1 MSNLQVATTQ
11 QSQPLSAFSS
21 ENAFVSVQRMAKAL
35 ASSTLVP
42 DSYRGEAN
50 LGNCI
55 IALELSQRIGAS
67 VMAVMQSM
75 VPIHGKPTW
84 SASFLIAT
92 VNSCGR
98 FSPMRF
104 RWVGKEGTDDWGCR
118 AFAVEREGNLELVG
132 ALVTIAMAKA
142 EGWYGKSGSKWK
154 TMPEQM
160 LQYRAAAF
168 WCRAYAPEIALG
180 MHTSEEIHDTQ
191 VAQQVVQPSV
201 ATTVTSSVVDVTPTP
216 PEPKPRRAKKEPEAV
231 VVQEPA
237 PQTDVTQYVDSEP
250 EPAPITPE
258 PVPAP
263 QPTAATA
270 PAPVEA
276 PATPAPLPELVE
288 ETVES
293 TLASVGATYEQLVK
307 LATELN
313 WWPTPEAYPTAND
326 LTEDLKK
333 WVIRNKRGIGR
344 AMMKAGGA
352 L

>member
-1 MSNLQVATTQ
+1 M
-11 QSQPLSAFSS
+11 
-21 ENAFVSVQRMAKAL
+21 SVQRMAKAL

-216 PEPKPRRAKKEPEAV
+216 PEPKPRKKKVEPEAIAV
-231 VVQEPA
+231 AEPV
-237 PQTDVTQYVDSEP
+237 PVPEP
-250 EPAPITPE
+250 EPAPAPE
-258 PVPAP
+258 PE
-263 QPTAATA
+263 

>member
-1 MSNLQVATTQ
+1 MSNLPVATQ
-11 QSQPLSAFSS
+11 QAQPLSAFSS

-42 DSYRGEAN
+42 DVYRGEAN

-104 RWVGKEGTDDWGCR
+104 RWVGKEGTDEWGCR
-118 AFAVEREGNLELVG
+118 AYAVERDSNLELVG
-132 ALVTIAMAKA
+132 ALVNINMAKI

-160 LQYRAAAF
+160 LQYRAGAF
-168 WCRAYAPEIALG
+168 WCRTYAPEIALG
-180 MHTSEEIHDTQ
+180 MHTSEEVQDTP
-191 VAQQVVQPSV
+191 VAQQVVQSV
-201 ATTVTSSVVDVTPTP
+201 STTVSSSIVDVTPTP
-216 PEPKPRRAKKEPEAV
+216 AEPKPRKKKEVEAIAIVEPTPEAV
-231 VVQEPA
+231 PA
-237 PQTDVTQYVDSEP
+237 PE
-250 EPAPITPE
+250 PE

-263 QPTAATA
+263 EPVAEPA
-270 PAPVEA
+270 PAPA
-276 PATPAPLPELVE
+276 PAE

-293 TLASVGATYEQLVK
+293 TLTAIGITYPQLAK
-307 LATELN
+307 LAGEMN
-313 WWPTPEAYPTAND
+313 WWPEADTFPMAVDLPPEV
-326 LTEDLKK
+326 KQ
-333 WVIRNKRGIGR
+333 WIIRNRRGIGR
-344 AMMKAGGA
+344 AVQKAGGA
-352 L
+352 Q

>member
-1 MSNLQVATTQ
+1 M
-11 QSQPLSAFSS
+11 
-21 ENAFVSVQRMAKAL
+21 

-104 RWVGKEGTDDWGCR
+104 RWVGKEGADDWGCR
-118 AFAVEREGNLELVG
+118 AYAVEREGNLELVG

-191 VAQQVVQPSV
+191 AAQQVVQPSV
-201 ATTVTSSVVDVTPTP
+201 ATTVTSSVVDVTPNP
-216 PEPKPRRAKKEPEAV
+216 PEPKRKKKVELDPAVTEPVIVAEAPAPTPEPE
-231 VVQEPA
+231 P
-237 PQTDVTQYVDSEP
+237 TP
-250 EPAPITPE
+250 EPAPVPE
-258 PVPAP
+258 V
-263 QPTAATA
+263 
-270 PAPVEA
+270 VED
-276 PATPAPLPELVE
+276 
-288 ETVES
+288 TVES

-326 LTEDLKK
+326 LTDDLKK

-344 AMMKAGGA
+344 AVQKAGGA

>member
-201 ATTVTSSVVDVTPTP
+201 ATTVTSSVVDVTPNP
-216 PEPKPRRAKKEPEAV
+216 PEPKPRKKKVEPEAIAV
-231 VVQEPA
+231 AEPV
-237 PQTDVTQYVDSEP
+237 PVPEP
-250 EPAPITPE
+250 EPAPAPE
-258 PVPAP
+258 PE
-263 QPTAATA
+263 

-276 PATPAPLPELVE
+276 PATPDPAEQ
-288 ETVES
+288 TVES
-293 TLASVGATYEQLVK
+293 TLTAIGITYPQLVK

-313 WWPTPEAYPTAND
+313 WWPTPEAYPTIAD
-326 LTEDLKK
+326 LSEDLCL
-333 WVIRNKRGIGR
+333 WIIRNKRGIGR
-344 AMMKAGGA
+344 AVMKAGGA

>member
-1 MSNLQVATTQ
+1 M
-11 QSQPLSAFSS
+11 
-21 ENAFVSVQRMAKAL
+21 SVQRMAKAL

-84 SASFLIAT
+84 SAAFLIAT

-118 AFAVEREGNLELVG
+118 AYAVEREGNLELVG

-142 EGWYGKSGSKWK
+142 EGWYSKNGSKWK

-168 WCRAYAPEIALG
+168 WTRAYAPEIALG

-191 VAQQVVQPSV
+191 ASQQVVQPSV
-201 ATTVTSSVVDVTPTP
+201 ATTVTSSVVDVTPNP
-216 PEPKPRRAKKEPEAV
+216 PEPKRRKKVEPEAIAV
-231 VVQEPA
+231 AEPV
-237 PQTDVTQYVDSEP
+237 PVP
-250 EPAPITPE
+250 EPAPAPE
-258 PVPAP
+258 PEPTPAP
-263 QPTAATA
+263 
-270 PAPVEA
+270 E
-276 PATPAPLPELVE
+276 PAPLPELVE
-288 ETVES
+288 DTVES

-326 LTEDLKK
+326 LTDDLKK

-344 AMMKAGGA
+344 AVQKAGGA

>member
-1 MSNLQVATTQ
+1 M
-11 QSQPLSAFSS
+11 
-21 ENAFVSVQRMAKAL
+21 SVQRMAKAL

-216 PEPKPRRAKKEPEAV
+216 PEPKPRKKKVEPEAIAV
-231 VVQEPA
+231 AEPV
-237 PQTDVTQYVDSEP
+237 PVP
-250 EPAPITPE
+250 EPAPAPE
-258 PVPAP
+258 PE
-263 QPTAATA
+263 

>member
-1 MSNLQVATTQ
+1 MSNLPVATQ
-11 QSQPLSAFSS
+11 QAQPLSAFSS

-42 DSYRGEAN
+42 DVYRGEAN

-104 RWVGKEGTDDWGCR
+104 RWVGKEGTDEWGCR
-118 AFAVEREGNLELVG
+118 AFAVERDSNLELVG
-132 ALVTIAMAKA
+132 ALVTIAMAKV

-160 LQYRAAAF
+160 LQYRAGAF
-168 WCRAYAPEIALG
+168 WCRTYAPEIALG
-180 MHTSEEIHDTQ
+180 MHTSEEIQDTP
-191 VAQQVVQPSV
+191 ATQQVVQSV
-201 ATTVTSSVVDVTPTP
+201 TATVSSSIVDVTPTP
-216 PEPKPRRAKKEPEAV
+216 PEPKPRKKKEVEAIAIVEPTPEAV
-231 VVQEPA
+231 PA
-237 PQTDVTQYVDSEP
+237 PE
-250 EPAPITPE
+250 PE

-263 QPTAATA
+263 EPVAEPA
-270 PAPVEA
+270 PAPA
-276 PATPAPLPELVE
+276 E

-293 TLASVGATYEQLVK
+293 TLTAIGITYPQLAK
-307 LATELN
+307 LAGELS
-313 WWPTPEAYPTAND
+313 WWPEADTFPMAVDLPPEV
-326 LTEDLKK
+326 KQ
-333 WVIRNKRGIGR
+333 WIIRNRRGIGR
-344 AMMKAGGA
+344 AVQKAGGA

>member
-1 MSNLQVATTQ
+1 MSNQLQVATQ
-11 QSQPLSAFSS
+11 QQQPLSAFSS

-118 AFAVEREGNLELVG
+118 AFAVERESNLELVG

-142 EGWYGKSGSKWK
+142 EGWYGKAGSKWK

-201 ATTVTSSVVDVTPTP
+201 ATTVTASVVDVTPTP
-216 PEPKPRRAKKEPEAV
+216 PEPKRRKKVEPEAIAV
-231 VVQEPA
+231 AEPA
-237 PQTDVTQYVDSEP
+237 PAPEP
-250 EPAPITPE
+250 EPAPVETPAAPE
-258 PVPAP
+258 PA
-263 QPTAATA
+263 
-270 PAPVEA
+270 
-276 PATPAPLPELVE
+276 PAPLPSVDPAEQ
-288 ETVES
+288 TAES
-293 TLASVGATYEQLVK
+293 TLASIGITYPQLAK
-307 LATELN
+307 LATDLE
-313 WWPTPEAYPTAND
+313 WWPDADTYPTVAD
-326 LTEDLKK
+326 LPPEIQN
-333 WVIRNKRGIGR
+333 WVIRNKRGIAR
-344 AMMKAGGA
+344 AFQKAGGV

>member
-1 MSNLQVATTQ
+1 MSNQLQVATQ
-11 QSQPLSAFSS
+11 QQQPLSAFSS

-42 DSYRGEAN
+42 DSYRGEGN

-118 AFAVEREGNLELVG
+118 AYAVEREGNLELVG

-191 VAQQVVQPSV
+191 ASQQVVQPSV
-201 ATTVTSSVVDVTPTP
+201 ATTVTSSVVDVTPNP
-216 PEPKPRRAKKEPEAV
+216 PEPKRKKKVEPEAIAV
-231 VVQEPA
+231 AEPVPVPEPTPA
-237 PQTDVTQYVDSEP
+237 PEPEP
-250 EPAPITPE
+250 EPAP
-258 PVPAP
+258 
-263 QPTAATA
+263 A
-270 PAPVEA
+270 PAPE
-276 PATPAPLPELVE
+276 PAPLPELVE
-288 ETVES
+288 DTVES

-344 AMMKAGGA
+344 AVMKAGGA

>member
-1 MSNLQVATTQ
+1 
-11 QSQPLSAFSS
+11 
-21 ENAFVSVQRMAKAL
+21 MAKAL

-42 DSYRGEAN
+42 DVYRGEAN

-104 RWVGKEGTDDWGCR
+104 RWVGKEGTDEWGCR
-118 AFAVEREGNLELVG
+118 AYAVERDSNLELVG
-132 ALVTIAMAKA
+132 ALVTIAMAKV

-160 LQYRAAAF
+160 LQYRAGAF
-168 WCRAYAPEIALG
+168 WCRTYAPEIALG
-180 MHTSEEIHDTQ
+180 MHTSEEVQDTP
-191 VAQQVVQPSV
+191 VAQQVVQSV
-201 ATTVTSSVVDVTPTP
+201 TATVSSSIVDVTPTP
-216 PEPKPRRAKKEPEAV
+216 AEPKPRKKKEVEAIAIVEPTPEAV
-231 VVQEPA
+231 PA
-237 PQTDVTQYVDSEP
+237 PE
-250 EPAPITPE
+250 PE

-263 QPTAATA
+263 EPVAEPA
-270 PAPVEA
+270 PAPA
-276 PATPAPLPELVE
+276 PAPAE

-293 TLASVGATYEQLVK
+293 TLTAIGITYPQLAK
-307 LATELN
+307 LAGEMN
-313 WWPTPEAYPTAND
+313 WWPEADSFPMAVDLPT
-326 LTEDLKK
+326 EVKQ
-333 WVIRNKRGIGR
+333 WIIRNRRGIGR
-344 AMMKAGGA
+344 AVQKAGGA

>member
-1 MSNLQVATTQ
+1 M
-11 QSQPLSAFSS
+11 
-21 ENAFVSVQRMAKAL
+21 SVQRMAKAL

-104 RWVGKEGTDDWGCR
+104 RWVGKEGTDEWGCR

-216 PEPKPRRAKKEPEAV
+216 PEPKRRAKKVEPEAIAV
-231 VVQEPA
+231 AEPV
-237 PQTDVTQYVDSEP
+237 PVPEP
-250 EPAPITPE
+250 EPAPAPE
-258 PVPAP
+258 PE
-263 QPTAATA
+263 

>member
-1 MSNLQVATTQ
+1 MSNLPVATQ
-11 QSQPLSAFSS
+11 QAQPLSAFSS

-42 DSYRGEAN
+42 DAYRGEAN

-104 RWVGKEGTDDWGCR
+104 RWVGKEGTDEWGCR
-118 AFAVEREGNLELVG
+118 AFAVERDSNLELVG
-132 ALVTIAMAKA
+132 ALVNINMAKV
-142 EGWYGKSGSKWK
+142 EGWYGKTGSKWK

-160 LQYRAAAF
+160 LQYRAGAF
-168 WCRAYAPEIALG
+168 WCRTYAPEIALG
-180 MHTSEEIHDTQ
+180 MHTSEEVQDTP
-191 VAQQVVQPSV
+191 VAQQVVQSV
-201 ATTVTSSVVDVTPTP
+201 STTVSSSIVDVTPTP
-216 PEPKPRRAKKEPEAV
+216 AEPKMRKKKE
-231 VVQEPA
+231 
-237 PQTDVTQYVDSEP
+237 
-250 EPAPITPE
+250 
-258 PVPAP
+258 
-263 QPTAATA
+263 
-270 PAPVEA
+270 VEA
-276 PATPAPLPELVE
+276 IAIVEPPATPAPEPAPEIVEVAPLAPAPVPAPEPEL

-293 TLASVGATYEQLVK
+293 TLTAIGITYPQLAK
-307 LATELN
+307 LAGELS
-313 WWPTPEAYPTAND
+313 WWPEADTFPMAVDLPPEV
-326 LTEDLKK
+326 KQ
-333 WVIRNKRGIGR
+333 WIIRNRRGIGR
-344 AMMKAGGA
+344 AVQKAGGA

>member
-1 MSNLQVATTQ
+1 MSNQLQVATQ

-118 AFAVEREGNLELVG
+118 AYAVEREGNLELVG

-142 EGWYGKSGSKWK
+142 EGWYSKNGSKWK

-168 WCRAYAPEIALG
+168 WTRAYAPEIALG

-191 VAQQVVQPSV
+191 ASQQVVQPSV
-201 ATTVTSSVVDVTPTP
+201 ATTVTASVVDVTPNP
-216 PEPKPRRAKKEPEAV
+216 PEPKRKKKVEPEAIAV
-231 VVQEPA
+231 AEPVPVPEPA
-237 PQTDVTQYVDSEP
+237 PAPEP
-250 EPAPITPE
+250 EPAP
-258 PVPAP
+258 
-263 QPTAATA
+263 A
-270 PAPVEA
+270 PAPE
-276 PATPAPLPELVE
+276 PAPLPELVE
-288 ETVES
+288 DTVES

-326 LTEDLKK
+326 LTDDLKK

-344 AMMKAGGA
+344 AVMKAGGA

>member
-1 MSNLQVATTQ
+1 MSNQLQVATQ

-42 DSYRGEAN
+42 DAYRGEAN

-84 SASFLIAT
+84 SAAFLIAT

-104 RWVGKEGTDDWGCR
+104 RWVGKEGADDWGCR
-118 AFAVEREGNLELVG
+118 AYAVEREGNLELVG

-142 EGWYGKSGSKWK
+142 EGWYSKNGSKWK

-168 WCRAYAPEIALG
+168 WTRAYAPEIALG
-180 MHTSEEIHDTQ
+180 MHTSEEVNDTPA
-191 VAQQVVQPSV
+191 AQQVIQPSV
-201 ATTVTSSVVDVTPTP
+201 ATTVTASVVDVTPTP
-216 PEPKPRRAKKEPEAV
+216 PEPKRRKKVEPEAAPVAV
-231 VVQEPA
+231 VEPTPA
-237 PQTDVTQYVDSEP
+237 PVAEP
-250 EPAPITPE
+250 EPT
-258 PVPAP
+258 
-263 QPTAATA
+263 
-270 PAPVEA
+270 PAPVETPAA
-276 PATPAPLPELVE
+276 PEPTPAPLPSVDPAEQ
-288 ETVES
+288 TAES
-293 TLASVGATYEQLVK
+293 TLAQIGITYAQLAK
-307 LATELN
+307 LATDLE
-313 WWPTPEAYPTAND
+313 WWPDADTYPTVAD
-326 LTEDLKK
+326 LPLEIQN

-344 AMMKAGGA
+344 AFQKAGGV

>member
-1 MSNLQVATTQ
+1 MSNQLQVATQ
-11 QSQPLSAFSS
+11 QQQPLSAFSS

-84 SASFLIAT
+84 SAAFLIAT

-104 RWVGKEGTDDWGCR
+104 RWVGKEGADDWGCR
-118 AFAVEREGNLELVG
+118 AYAVEREGNLELVG

-142 EGWYGKSGSKWK
+142 EGWYSKNGSKWK

-168 WCRAYAPEIALG
+168 WTRAYAPEIALG

-191 VAQQVVQPSV
+191 ASQQVVQPSV
-201 ATTVTSSVVDVTPTP
+201 ATTVTASDVTPTP
-216 PEPKPRRAKKEPEAV
+216 PEPKRKKKVEPEAIAV
-231 VVQEPA
+231 AEPVPVPEPTPA
-237 PQTDVTQYVDSEP
+237 PEP
-250 EPAPITPE
+250 EPAP
-258 PVPAP
+258 
-263 QPTAATA
+263 A
-270 PAPVEA
+270 PAPE
-276 PATPAPLPELVE
+276 PASLPELVE
-288 ETVES
+288 DTVES

-326 LTEDLKK
+326 LTDDLKK

-344 AMMKAGGA
+344 AVMKANTVA
-352 L
+352 

>member
-1 MSNLQVATTQ
+1 MSNLQVATQ
-11 QSQPLSAFSS
+11 QQQPLSAFSS

-42 DSYRGEAN
+42 DAYRGEAN

-104 RWVGKEGTDDWGCR
+104 RWVGKEGTDEWGCR
-118 AFAVEREGNLELVG
+118 AFAVERDSILELVG
-132 ALVTIAMAKA
+132 ALVNINMAKV

-160 LQYRAAAF
+160 LQYRAGAF
-168 WCRAYAPEIALG
+168 WCRTYAPEIALG
-180 MHTSEEIHDTQ
+180 MHTSEEVQDTPA
-191 VAQQVVQPSV
+191 AQQVVQSV
-201 ATTVTSSVVDVTPTP
+201 TVSSSIVDVTPTP
-216 PEPKPRRAKKEPEAV
+216 PAPAEPKPRKKKEAEAIAIV
-231 VVQEPA
+231 EPPA
-237 PQTDVTQYVDSEP
+237 PAAPEP
-250 EPAPITPE
+250 TPEIVETAPIAPAPIA

-263 QPTAATA
+263 
-270 PAPVEA
+270 E
-276 PATPAPLPELVE
+276 PEL
-288 ETVES
+288 ETVEG
-293 TLASVGATYEQLVK
+293 TLASAGITYEQLVK
-307 LATELN
+307 LVVDLK
-313 WWPTPEAYPTAND
+313 WWENPEAYPTVAD
-326 LTEDLKK
+326 LPPDICN
-333 WVIRNKRGIGR
+333 WIIRNKRGIGR
-344 AMMKAGGA
+344 AVVKAGGA

>member
-201 ATTVTSSVVDVTPTP
+201 ATTVTSSVVDVTPNP
-216 PEPKPRRAKKEPEAV
+216 PEPKPRKKKVEPEAIAV
-231 VVQEPA
+231 AEPV
-237 PQTDVTQYVDSEP
+237 PVP
-250 EPAPITPE
+250 EPE

-263 QPTAATA
+263 EPES
-270 PAPVEA
+270 APVEA
-276 PATPAPLPELVE
+276 PTTPDPAEQ
-288 ETVES
+288 TVES
-293 TLASVGATYEQLVK
+293 TLTAIGITYPQLVK

-313 WWPTPEAYPTAND
+313 WWPTPEAYPTIAD
-326 LTEDLKK
+326 LSEDLCL
-333 WVIRNKRGIGR
+333 WIIRNKRGIGR
-344 AMMKAGGA
+344 AVMKAGGA

>member
-11 QSQPLSAFSS
+11 QQQPLSAFSS

-84 SASFLIAT
+84 SAAFLIAT

-118 AFAVEREGNLELVG
+118 AYAVEREGNLELVG

-168 WCRAYAPEIALG
+168 WTRAYAPEIALG

-191 VAQQVVQPSV
+191 ASQQVVQPSV
-201 ATTVTSSVVDVTPTP
+201 ATTVTSSVVDVTPNP
-216 PEPKPRRAKKEPEAV
+216 PEPKPTRRKKEPEAIAV
-231 VVQEPA
+231 AEPV
-237 PQTDVTQYVDSEP
+237 PVP
-250 EPAPITPE
+250 EPAPAPEPE

-263 QPTAATA
+263 A
-270 PAPVEA
+270 PE
-276 PATPAPLPELVE
+276 PAPLPELVE
-288 ETVES
+288 DTVES

-326 LTEDLKK
+326 LTDDLKK

-344 AMMKAGGA
+344 AVMKAGGA

>member
-1 MSNLQVATTQ
+1 M
-11 QSQPLSAFSS
+11 
-21 ENAFVSVQRMAKAL
+21 SVQRMAKAL

-142 EGWYGKSGSKWK
+142 EGWYSKNGSKWK

-201 ATTVTSSVVDVTPTP
+201 ATTVTSSVVDVTPNP
-216 PEPKPRRAKKEPEAV
+216 PEPKPRKKKVEPEAIAV
-231 VVQEPA
+231 AEPV
-237 PQTDVTQYVDSEP
+237 PVPVPEP
-250 EPAPITPE
+250 EPAPAPE
-258 PVPAP
+258 PE
-263 QPTAATA
+263 

>member
-201 ATTVTSSVVDVTPTP
+201 ATTVTSSVVDVTPNP
-216 PEPKPRRAKKEPEAV
+216 PEPKPRKKKVEPEAIAV
-231 VVQEPA
+231 AEPV
-237 PQTDVTQYVDSEP
+237 PVPEP
-250 EPAPITPE
+250 EPAPAPE
-258 PVPAP
+258 PE
-263 QPTAATA
+263 

-276 PATPAPLPELVE
+276 PATFDPAE

-293 TLASVGATYEQLVK
+293 TLTAIGITYPQLVK
-307 LATELN
+307 LATDLE
-313 WWPTPEAYPTAND
+313 WWPTPEAYPTIAD
-326 LTEDLKK
+326 LSEDLCL
-333 WVIRNKRGIGR
+333 WIIRNKRGIGR
-344 AMMKAGGA
+344 AVVKAGMNA
-352 L
+352 

>member
-1 MSNLQVATTQ
+1 
-11 QSQPLSAFSS
+11 
-21 ENAFVSVQRMAKAL
+21 MAKAL

-216 PEPKPRRAKKEPEAV
+216 PEPKPRKKKVEPEAIAV
-231 VVQEPA
+231 AEPV
-237 PQTDVTQYVDSEP
+237 PVPEP
-250 EPAPITPE
+250 EPAPAPE
-258 PVPAP
+258 PE
-263 QPTAATA
+263 

-333 WVIRNKRGIGR
+333 WIIRNKRGIGR

>member
-1 MSNLQVATTQ
+1 MSNLQVATQ
-11 QSQPLSAFSS
+11 LQQPLSAFSS
-21 ENAFVSVQRMAKAL
+21 ETAFVSVQRMAKAL

-42 DSYRGEAN
+42 DAYRGEAN

-104 RWVGKEGTDDWGCR
+104 RWVGKEGTDEWGCR
-118 AFAVEREGNLELVG
+118 AFAVERDSNLELVG
-132 ALVTIAMAKA
+132 ALVNINMAKV

-160 LQYRAAAF
+160 LQYRAGAF
-168 WCRAYAPEIALG
+168 WCRTYAPEIALG
-180 MHTSEEIHDTQ
+180 MHTSEEVQDTPA
-191 VAQQVVQPSV
+191 AQQVVQSV
-201 ATTVTSSVVDVTPTP
+201 TVSSSIMDVTPTP
-216 PEPKPRRAKKEPEAV
+216 PAPVEPKPRKKKEAEAIAIV
-231 VVQEPA
+231 EPPA
-237 PQTDVTQYVDSEP
+237 PAAP
-250 EPAPITPE
+250 EPAPEIVET
-258 PVPAP
+258 AP
-263 QPTAATA
+263 LA
-270 PAPVEA
+270 PAPA
-276 PATPAPLPELVE
+276 PEPEL

-293 TLASVGATYEQLVK
+293 TLTAIGITYPQLAK
-307 LATELN
+307 LAYELN
-313 WWPTPEAYPTAND
+313 WWGEADTFPMAVDLPPEI
-326 LTEDLKK
+326 KQ
-333 WVIRNKRGIGR
+333 WIIRNKRGIGR
-344 AMMKAGGA
+344 AVVKAGGA

>member
-1 MSNLQVATTQ
+1 MSNQLQVATQ
-11 QSQPLSAFSS
+11 QQQPLSAFSS

-84 SASFLIAT
+84 SAAFLIAT

-118 AFAVEREGNLELVG
+118 AYAVEREGNLELVG

-168 WCRAYAPEIALG
+168 WTRAYAPEIALG

-191 VAQQVVQPSV
+191 ASQQVVQPSV
-201 ATTVTSSVVDVTPTP
+201 ATTVTSSVVDVTPNP
-216 PEPKPRRAKKEPEAV
+216 PEPKPTRRKKEPEAIAV
-231 VVQEPA
+231 AEPVPVPEPA
-237 PQTDVTQYVDSEP
+237 PAPEPEP
-250 EPAPITPE
+250 EPAP
-258 PVPAP
+258 
-263 QPTAATA
+263 A
-270 PAPVEA
+270 PAPE
-276 PATPAPLPELVE
+276 PAPLPELVE
-288 ETVES
+288 DTVES

-326 LTEDLKK
+326 LTDDLKK

-344 AMMKAGGA
+344 AVMKAGGA

>member
-1 MSNLQVATTQ
+1 MSNQLQVATQ
-11 QSQPLSAFSS
+11 QQQPLSAFSS

-84 SASFLIAT
+84 SAAFLIAT

-118 AFAVEREGNLELVG
+118 AYAVEREGNLELVG

-142 EGWYGKSGSKWK
+142 EGWYSKNGSKWK

-168 WCRAYAPEIALG
+168 WTRAYAPEIALG

-191 VAQQVVQPSV
+191 ASQQVVQPSV
-201 ATTVTSSVVDVTPTP
+201 ATTVTASVVDVTPNP
-216 PEPKPRRAKKEPEAV
+216 PEPKRKKKVEPEAIAV
-231 VVQEPA
+231 AEPVPVPEPA
-237 PQTDVTQYVDSEP
+237 PAPEP
-250 EPAPITPE
+250 EPAP
-258 PVPAP
+258 
-263 QPTAATA
+263 A
-270 PAPVEA
+270 PAPE
-276 PATPAPLPELVE
+276 PAPLPELVE
-288 ETVES
+288 DTVES
-293 TLASVGATYEQLVK
+293 TLQSVGATYEQLVK

-326 LTEDLKK
+326 LTDDLKK

-344 AMMKAGGA
+344 AVKKAGGA

>member
-1 MSNLQVATTQ
+1 M
-11 QSQPLSAFSS
+11 
-21 ENAFVSVQRMAKAL
+21 SVQRMAKAL

-84 SASFLIAT
+84 SAAFLIAT

-104 RWVGKEGTDDWGCR
+104 RWVGKEGTDEWGCR
-118 AFAVEREGNLELVG
+118 AYAVEREGNLELVG

-142 EGWYGKSGSKWK
+142 EGWYSKNGSKWK

-168 WCRAYAPEIALG
+168 WTRAYAPEIALG

-216 PEPKPRRAKKEPEAV
+216 PEPKPRKKKVEPEAIAV
-231 VVQEPA
+231 AEPV
-237 PQTDVTQYVDSEP
+237 PVPEP
-250 EPAPITPE
+250 EPAPAPE
-258 PVPAP
+258 PE
-263 QPTAATA
+263 

-344 AMMKAGGA
+344 AMMKANTVA
-352 L
+352 

>member
-1 MSNLQVATTQ
+1 MSNQLQVATQ

-84 SASFLIAT
+84 SAAFLIAT

-104 RWVGKEGTDDWGCR
+104 RWVGKEGADDWGCR
-118 AFAVEREGNLELVG
+118 AYAVEREGNLELVG

-142 EGWYGKSGSKWK
+142 EGWYSKNGSKWK

-168 WCRAYAPEIALG
+168 WTRAYAPEIALG

-191 VAQQVVQPSV
+191 ASQQVVQPSV
-201 ATTVTSSVVDVTPTP
+201 ATTVTSSVVDVTPNP
-216 PEPKPRRAKKEPEAV
+216 PEPKRKKKVEPEAIAV
-231 VVQEPA
+231 AEPVPVPEPTPA
-237 PQTDVTQYVDSEP
+237 PEPEP
-250 EPAPITPE
+250 EPAP
-258 PVPAP
+258 
-263 QPTAATA
+263 A
-270 PAPVEA
+270 PAPE
-276 PATPAPLPELVE
+276 PAPLPELVE
-288 ETVES
+288 DTVES
-293 TLASVGATYEQLVK
+293 TLTSVGATYEQLVK

-344 AMMKAGGA
+344 AVMKANTVA
-352 L
+352 

>member
-118 AFAVEREGNLELVG
+118 AYAVEREGNLELVG

-191 VAQQVVQPSV
+191 AAQQVVQPTV
-201 ATTVTSSVVDVTPTP
+201 ATTVTASVVDVTPNP
-216 PEPKPRRAKKEPEAV
+216 PEPKRKKKVEPEAIAV
-231 VVQEPA
+231 VEPTPEPA
-237 PQTDVTQYVDSEP
+237 PAPEPIPEP
-250 EPAPITPE
+250 EPAP
-258 PVPAP
+258 
-263 QPTAATA
+263 A
-270 PAPVEA
+270 PAPE
-276 PATPAPLPELVE
+276 PAPLPELVE
-288 ETVES
+288 DTVES
-293 TLASVGATYEQLVK
+293 TLTSVGATYEQLVK

-326 LTEDLKK
+326 LTDDLKK

-344 AMMKAGGA
+344 AVQKAGGA

>member
-1 MSNLQVATTQ
+1 
-11 QSQPLSAFSS
+11 
-21 ENAFVSVQRMAKAL
+21 
-35 ASSTLVP
+35 
-42 DSYRGEAN
+42 
-50 LGNCI
+50 
-55 IALELSQRIGAS
+55 
-67 VMAVMQSM
+67 MAVMQSM

-84 SASFLIAT
+84 SAAFLIAT

-104 RWVGKEGTDDWGCR
+104 RWVGKEGADDWGCR
-118 AFAVEREGNLELVG
+118 AYAVEREGNLELVG

-191 VAQQVVQPSV
+191 ASQQVVQPSV
-201 ATTVTSSVVDVTPTP
+201 ATTVTSSVVDVTPNP
-216 PEPKPRRAKKEPEAV
+216 PEPKRKKKVEPEAIAV
-231 VVQEPA
+231 AEPVPVPEPA
-237 PQTDVTQYVDSEP
+237 PAPEPTPEP
-250 EPAPITPE
+250 EPAP
-258 PVPAP
+258 
-263 QPTAATA
+263 A
-270 PAPVEA
+270 PAPE
-276 PATPAPLPELVE
+276 PAPLPELVE
-288 ETVES
+288 DTVES

-326 LTEDLKK
+326 LTDDLKK

-344 AMMKAGGA
+344 AVMKANTVA
-352 L
+352 

>member
-104 RWVGKEGTDDWGCR
+104 RWVGKEGADDWGCR

-180 MHTSEEIHDTQ
+180 MHTSEEVHDTQ

-216 PEPKPRRAKKEPEAV
+216 PEPKPRKKKVEPEAIAV
-231 VVQEPA
+231 AEPV
-237 PQTDVTQYVDSEP
+237 PVPEP
-250 EPAPITPE
+250 EPSPAPE
-258 PVPAP
+258 PE
-263 QPTAATA
+263 

>member
-11 QSQPLSAFSS
+11 QSQPISAFSS

-104 RWVGKEGTDDWGCR
+104 RWVGKEGTDEWGCR
-118 AFAVEREGNLELVG
+118 AFAVERESNLELVG
-132 ALVTIAMAKA
+132 ALVTIGMAKA
-142 EGWYGKSGSKWK
+142 EGWYGKNGSKWK

-180 MHTSEEIHDTQ
+180 MHTAEEIQDTPTTQ
-191 VAQQVVQPSV
+191 EVVRP
-201 ATTVTSSVVDVTPTP
+201 AVVDVTPTP
-216 PEPKPRRAKKEPEAV
+216 PEPKARRKKTEPEAIAV
-231 VVQEPA
+231 TEPVPA
-237 PQTDVTQYVDSEP
+237 PTPEP
-250 EPAPITPE
+250 EPAPVPE
-258 PVPAP
+258 PEPAP
-263 QPTAATA
+263 A
-270 PAPVEA
+270 
-276 PATPAPLPELVE
+276 PAPLPSADPVE
-288 ETVES
+288 ATVDS
-293 TLASVGATYEQLVK
+293 TLAQIGITYAQLAK
-307 LATELN
+307 LATDLE
-313 WWPTPEAYPTAND
+313 WWAEADTYPTA
-326 LTEDLKK
+326 EDLPEEIKL
-333 WVIRNKRGIGR
+333 WVVRNKRGIAR
-344 AMMKAGGA
+344 AFQKAGGA

>member
-1 MSNLQVATTQ
+1 
-11 QSQPLSAFSS
+11 
-21 ENAFVSVQRMAKAL
+21 VSVQRMAKAL

-216 PEPKPRRAKKEPEAV
+216 PEPKPRKKKVEPEAIAV
-231 VVQEPA
+231 AEPV
-237 PQTDVTQYVDSEP
+237 PVPEP
-250 EPAPITPE
+250 EPAPAPE
-258 PVPAP
+258 PES
-263 QPTAATA
+263 
-270 PAPVEA
+270 APVEA
-276 PATPAPLPELVE
+276 PATPDPAEQ
-288 ETVES
+288 TVES
-293 TLASVGATYEQLVK
+293 TLTAIGITYPQLVK

-313 WWPTPEAYPTAND
+313 WWPTPEAYPTIAD
-326 LTEDLKK
+326 LSEDLCL
-333 WVIRNKRGIGR
+333 WIIRNKRGIGR
-344 AMMKAGGA
+344 AVMKAGGA

>member
-11 QSQPLSAFSS
+11 QSQPISAFSS

-118 AFAVEREGNLELVG
+118 AFAVERESNLELVG
-132 ALVTIAMAKA
+132 ALVTIGMAKA
-142 EGWYGKSGSKWK
+142 EGWYGKNGSKWK

-180 MHTSEEIHDTQ
+180 MHTSEEIQDTPATQ
-191 VAQQVVQPSV
+191 EVVRP
-201 ATTVTSSVVDVTPTP
+201 AVVDVTPTP
-216 PEPKPRRAKKEPEAV
+216 PEPKARRKKAEPEAIAV
-231 VVQEPA
+231 A
-237 PQTDVTQYVDSEP
+237 
-250 EPAPITPE
+250 E

-263 QPTAATA
+263 EPEPVQEPATA
-270 PAPVEA
+270 PAPE
-276 PATPAPLPELVE
+276 PTPAPLPTADPVE
-288 ETVES
+288 ATVDS
-293 TLASVGATYEQLVK
+293 TLAQIGLTYAQLAK
-307 LATELN
+307 LATELE
-313 WWPTPEAYPTAND
+313 WWPEADTYPTADD
-326 LTEDLKK
+326 LPEEIKL
-333 WVIRNKRGIGR
+333 WVIRNKRGIAR
-344 AMMKAGGA
+344 AHQKANTIA
-352 L
+352 